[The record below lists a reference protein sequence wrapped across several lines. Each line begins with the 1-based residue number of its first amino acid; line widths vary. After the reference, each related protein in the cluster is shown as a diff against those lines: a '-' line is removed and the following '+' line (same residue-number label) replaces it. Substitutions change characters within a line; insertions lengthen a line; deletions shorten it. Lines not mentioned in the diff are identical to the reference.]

1 MGTSAL
7 PVAGSML
14 TKGLSTPGGLVANDH
29 SRVALRVHF
38 NIYGDA
44 DASAR
49 GGGRGGGGKA
59 GGVAM
64 VL

>member
-1 MGTSAL
+1 
-7 PVAGSML
+7 ML
-14 TKGLSTPGGLVANDH
+14 TTGLSTPGGLVANDR

-38 NIYGDA
+38 NVDGDA
-44 DASAR
+44 DASA
-49 GGGRGGGGKA
+49 GGGGGGGGGGEA